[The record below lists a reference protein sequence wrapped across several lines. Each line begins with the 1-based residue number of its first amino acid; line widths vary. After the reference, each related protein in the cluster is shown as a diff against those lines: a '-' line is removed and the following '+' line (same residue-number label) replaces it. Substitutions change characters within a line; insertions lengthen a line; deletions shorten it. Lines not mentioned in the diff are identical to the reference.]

1 MRHFFTSYS
10 FHDSFFFFFFLRLEV
25 FFLECGYG
33 GCFIHGDDKI
43 ASHSF
48 IITAT
53 AAKEAFLRAQPS
65 QPDVQDALY
74 IYICSIR
81 NNGGGFIFII
91 YIICMMMI

>member
-10 FHDSFFFFFFLRLEV
+10 FHDSFFFFFLRLEV

-65 QPDVQDALY
+65 QPDVQDAY
-74 IYICSIR
+74 IYIYTSAAYGIMVVAS
-81 NNGGGFIFII
+81 FSS
-91 YIICMMMI
+91 YISYV